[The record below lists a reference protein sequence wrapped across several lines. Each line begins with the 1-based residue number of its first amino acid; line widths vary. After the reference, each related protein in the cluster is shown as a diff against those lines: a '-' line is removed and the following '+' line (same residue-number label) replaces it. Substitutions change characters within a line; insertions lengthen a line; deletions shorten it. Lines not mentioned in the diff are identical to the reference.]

1 MAGANRDRSMS
12 LLQSVAGCLE
22 AKIGGAGLSQ
32 ASLDASLA
40 KLEPRLAALR
50 EAYAASTLPFLRVPE
65 WRDDIAAASHALTRL
80 THGART
86 LVFFGTGGSSLGGQ
100 TLAQLGGWGIPG
112 DDKHGSE
119 ARPRTRFYDN
129 LDARTLE
136 LALAGLDLKTTRFIV
151 ISKSGGTPETLVQ
164 ILTAIDAVRKAG
176 LAERIPELFLA
187 VTEPNMAGITNGLR
201 ALCESFAI
209 PVLDHDP
216 NIGGRFS
223 GLTNVGLLPAL
234 ARGLDVVALR
244 EGAGS
249 VVDALLAAKQVAD
262 FAPAVGAAIAVG
274 LAKERGIRANVML
287 PYSDRLSRFAAW
299 YVQLWGESLGK
310 QGEGTTPVAALGP
323 VDQHSQLQLYLDGA
337 PQHFITVIRE
347 ACAGRGPVVPP
358 DLAGLA
364 GAAYLAGRTAGD
376 LVAAQQRAIPEALI
390 AAGRPVRTIDLET
403 LDERALGALMMHFML
418 ETVLAAHLLEV
429 DPFDQPAVES
439 GKILTR
445 RYLAGEQTEASH
457 GHPATAAEPRQSHR
471 RG

>member
-1 MAGANRDRSMS
+1 MS
-12 LLQSVAGCLE
+12 LLQSVQGCLE
-22 AKIGGAGLSQ
+22 ATIGGAGLPQ
-32 ASLDASLA
+32 ASLEAYLA
-40 KLEPRLAALR
+40 KLEKRLASLR
-50 EAYAASTLPFLRVPE
+50 EAHANSTLPLLRVPE
-65 WRDDIAAASHALTRL
+65 WRDDIETAREALQKL

-86 LVFFGTGGSSLGGQ
+86 LIFFGTGGSSLGGQ

-129 LDARTLE
+129 LDARTLDA
-136 LALAGLDLKTTRFIV
+136 ALSGLDLKTTRFVV

-164 ILTAIDAVRKAG
+164 VIAAIDAARKAG
-176 LAERIPELFLA
+176 LADRIPGLFLA
-187 VTEPNMAGITNGLR
+187 VTEPKTPGATNGLR
-201 ALCESFAI
+201 ALCESFGV
-209 PVLDHDP
+209 PTLDHDP

-244 EGAGS
+244 EGARS
-249 VVDALLAAKQVAD
+249 VVDAMLNAKHAGD
-262 FAPAVGAAIAVG
+262 FAPAIGAAVAVG
-274 LAKERGIRANVML
+274 LAKERGVRANVML
-287 PYSDRLSRFAAW
+287 PYADRLSRFAAW

-310 QGEGTTPVAALGP
+310 GGEGTTPVAALGP

-337 PQHFITVIRE
+337 PQHLITVIRE
-347 ACAGRGPVVPP
+347 ACAGRGPRVAQ
-358 DLAGLA
+358 DLAKLA
-364 GAAYLAGRTAGD
+364 GAAYLAGHAAGD
-376 LVAAQQRAIPEALI
+376 LVAAQQRAIPEALM
-390 AAGRPVRTIDLET
+390 AAGRPVRIIDLDT

-418 ETVLAAHLLEV
+418 ETILAAHLLGV

-445 RYLAGEQTEASH
+445 RYLAGEATGASD
-457 GHPATAAEPRQSHR
+457 GHPAAAAESRQPHR

>member
-1 MAGANRDRSMS
+1 MLS
-12 LLQSVAGCLE
+12 QSIEGCLE
-22 AKIGGAGLSQ
+22 SEIGSAGLSR
-32 ASLDASLA
+32 AALDTNLA
-40 KLEPRLAALR
+40 KLGPRLASLR
-50 EAYAASTLPFLRVPE
+50 DAYAQATLPLLRVPE
-65 WRDDIAAASHALTRL
+65 WREDIDAARAALQRL
-80 THGART
+80 TQGART

-100 TLAQLGGWGIPG
+100 TLAQLGGWCIPG

-136 LALAGLDLKTTRFIV
+136 LALSGLDLKSTRFVV

-164 ILTAIDAVRKAG
+164 ALAALDAVREAG
-176 LAERIPELFLA
+176 LADRIPELFLA
-187 VTEPNMAGITNGLR
+187 VTEPKTPGAKNGLR
-201 ALCESFAI
+201 ALCEQFAI

-223 GLTNVGLLPAL
+223 SLTNVGLLPAL

-244 EGAGS
+244 EGAGA
-249 VVDALLAAKQVAD
+249 VVQTMLQAKSPGE
-262 FAPAVGAAIAVG
+262 FAPALGAAVAIG

-337 PQHFITVIRE
+337 PQHFITVVRE
-347 ACAGRGPVVPP
+347 DCANRGPRIAA
-358 DLAGLA
+358 DLAKIA
-364 GAAYLAGRTAGD
+364 HADYLAGHAAGD

-390 AAGRPVRTIDLET
+390 KTGRPVRTIDIGS
-403 LDERALGALMMHFML
+403 LDEGALGALMMHFML
-418 ETVLAAHLLEV
+418 ETILAAHLLGV

-445 RYLAGEQTEASH
+445 RYLAGEGAGASH
-457 GHPATAAEPRQSHR
+457 GHQAAAAESCQSHR